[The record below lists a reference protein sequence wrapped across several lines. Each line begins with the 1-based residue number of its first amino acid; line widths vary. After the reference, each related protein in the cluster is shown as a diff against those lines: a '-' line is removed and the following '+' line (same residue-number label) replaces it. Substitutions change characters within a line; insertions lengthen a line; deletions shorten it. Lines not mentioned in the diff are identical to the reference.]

1 MILKSVTSCT
11 PNRIST
17 DIHGK
22 YVIIYVCVAGNTA
35 LKRRALI
42 KEKVKE
48 KARFRMN
55 LTSIYLASQNMHLRF
70 RFAVQRKNSISSW
83 FSWSFSIFQLINWE
97 FQSGCVWLQY
107 YPCPSYVVLWFHTVC
122 HQRGKIFEALHVLIF
137 KFCWLVYT
145 KFSTKNVNRKKS
157 TRLK

>member
-1 MILKSVTSCT
+1 MHWNHFKWFSNDFFENKISLGLRSKMKKISSWVILKSVTSCT

-70 RFAVQRKNSISSW
+70 RFAVQRTNSISSW
-83 FSWSFSIFQLINWE
+83 FSWSFSIFQLINWV
-97 FQSGCVWLQY
+97 FSQVACG
-107 YPCPSYVVLWFHTVC
+107 FN
-122 HQRGKIFEALHVLIF
+122 IIHVHHM
-137 KFCWLVYT
+137 
-145 KFSTKNVNRKKS
+145 
-157 TRLK
+157 